1 MSGARPD
8 VEQHLTGPA
17 APPTANGEL
26 LFEAPWEARVFGMAH
41 ALCDAGLFRWADFQA
56 ALIAEIARWE
66 RDGADAG
73 EAYRYYERFQ
83 AALETLL
90 DRLGPASGPQL
101 AARATALAARPHG
114 HDHHHGEHHDHDH

>member
-1 MSGARPD
+1 VSGARPD
-8 VEQHLTGPA
+8 VEQHLTGTA

-56 ALIAEIARWE
+56 ALIEEIARWE
-66 RDGADAG
+66 REEADASM
-73 EAYRYYERFQ
+73 AYRYYERFQ

-90 DRLGPASGPQL
+90 DRLGPASGAHLQ
-101 AARATALAARPHG
+101 ARAAALAARPHG
-114 HDHHHGEHHDHDH
+114 HDHPHHHDHDH